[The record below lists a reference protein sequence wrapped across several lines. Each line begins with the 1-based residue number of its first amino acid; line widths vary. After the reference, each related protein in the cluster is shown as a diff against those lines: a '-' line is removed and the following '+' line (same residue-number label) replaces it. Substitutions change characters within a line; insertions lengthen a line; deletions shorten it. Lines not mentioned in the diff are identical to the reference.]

1 VVLFATGIVA
11 LAIATVALAVRYV
24 PITNVAILGVAAL
37 APYLMMLAPV
47 SLIVFALQRDW
58 WLAGVAA
65 AVTVAAVA
73 VQLPWYVRSTAAP
86 GVGVRVVTAN
96 LRYGRAD
103 AAAVVDLARGHAD
116 ILAVQELTPEKAD
129 LIAAAG
135 IDDGFPFQALRACDG
150 PAGVGIWSRYPIS
163 GSDTDDDF
171 WLGLVATKIRIPGV
185 PTEATVVVTHLSA
198 PWPDPIAGWRADL
211 RRMADKLR
219 GLAAAADGA
228 VIVAGDFNATRDLR
242 EFRVLLRD
250 GYRDAAEQAGAGL
263 TRTHPADIWLP
274 PVFAVDHILTK
285 GCAATAVRTLAIKDS
300 DHRALAA
307 DIRVPPI
314 ADLEPKQ

>member
-1 VVLFATGIVA
+1 VDLLAAGSVA
-11 LAIATVALAVRYV
+11 LAIATLALAVRYV
-24 PITNVAILGVAAL
+24 PITNVAVLGVAAL

-47 SLIVFALQRDW
+47 SLIVFVLQRDW
-58 WLAGVAA
+58 VLAAAA
-65 AVTVAAVA
+65 AVVTIAAVA
-73 VQLPWYVRSTAAP
+73 VQLPWYLRSDVAS

-103 AAAVVDLARGHAD
+103 AAAVVDLAREHAD
-116 ILAVQELTPEKAD
+116 ILAVQELTPEKAA
-129 LIAAAG
+129 LISVAG
-135 IDDGFPFQALRACDG
+135 MADVLPFQALRACDG
-150 PAGVGIWSRYPIS
+150 PAGVGIWSRHPIS
-163 GSDTDDDF
+163 ATDSDDDF
-171 WLGLVATKIRIPGV
+171 WLGLVTTRVRIPGV
-185 PTEATVVVTHLSA
+185 TAEATVVVAHLSA

-219 GLAAAADGA
+219 RLAAAAEGA

-242 EFRVLLRD
+242 EFRALLRD

-274 PVFAVDHILTK
+274 PVFAVDHILTN
-285 GCAATAVRTLAIKDS
+285 GCGATAVRTLAIKDS

-307 DIRVPPI
+307 DIRLPG
-314 ADLEPKQ
+314 